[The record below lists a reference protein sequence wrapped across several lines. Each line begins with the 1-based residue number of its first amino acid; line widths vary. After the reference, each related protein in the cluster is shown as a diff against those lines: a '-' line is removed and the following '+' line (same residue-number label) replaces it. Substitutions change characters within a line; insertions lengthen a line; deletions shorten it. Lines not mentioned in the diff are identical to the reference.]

1 MNNIVLRTR
10 VNKLLETK
18 SNQYQKKYFILSTL
32 ANSKANKSEKI
43 MSEVY
48 SLCETL
54 NNTNGNMP
62 SNEYLFEFQEKVLAY
77 TGLNYRK
84 INAIQENTKN
94 FIALNYKDDELNSLI
109 NEELAKIVTKTDKK
123 INSKLLDTLLES
135 IKKNRNVLIENSASK
150 IFGLDLNVLRESEYK
165 SSNTVDLTSMFDDV
179 KGPSRAELSQIEA
192 EDEEFGLP
200 DNIPE
205 EGGKTVDKIAQI
217 FAPIT
222 GKDPKKVSKKE
233 LALMLG
239 YTGLGKYDPTA
250 KTYKLSGWE
259 KMERDIVKKMNTY
272 QNTGIS
278 IVAKRKWWIIKSIEA
293 CLMLEKQA
301 GKAFGTPED
310 VKSKFNTTDSD
321 QVAAIQTLAKS
332 RRSSGTSLSDAE
344 GRMIMDQLHDVLTQG
359 NYNLENPSITE
370 SSLMS
375 LLVDASRYRGSSAK
389 DFARDLEIMY
399 PLTDQRPDFE
409 KVPMQSDEE
418 RQQTQGEVE
427 SYFAEKE
434 AETKETYGDEI
445 DEETGEPL
453 YADEEQIAKIKAQNA
468 VIVKDELIDEI
479 IKTPSINMT
488 VIEFQEFMKQVD
500 EDVKRL
506 KQLTDK
512 TKDKANPDI
521 FKEFETDSKGNIL
534 PDIEA
539 IPDIIPAEGL
549 TEAEKE
555 EMADI
560 IIRLGQKQ
568 KITIINLDRRG
579 EIYDELCDKAV
590 SVDEFISFRKGYGL
604 DTSDKPMSWEDIAR
618 ASYGKFR
625 KGQASRQFG
634 VKTWFRG
641 MFYSLSPENKAN
653 IYSFLAEKWYD
664 RLKVLDL
671 IDDKSFVRM
680 PSKTGNPAED
690 KAVPAADLEK
700 LKAAGKYKRSDKL
713 SSISDTL
720 EMVSKYTQ
728 PRYVKRYFD
737 TERDDSLDLAVQEKL
752 ESLKQLA
759 SSVDEYDS
767 VLKRLETE
775 DPDTAAFA
783 LMDTMFNG
791 NSGFRMFATGMLKE
805 YYNDIIWPNVE
816 AELAYAVKQYFD
828 THYKGSNI
836 GKSLMQGQNAD
847 KVKPEEGKE
856 LFNKIIYLVMQRTGI
871 PSTGDRLPNVG
882 DGREAQL
889 AYFRGEADPRGDFAK
904 AVMKFNAKSYSNKLY
919 GKTGSTY
926 NPLNRAPFGADDVDM
941 LLADMFNPNGIIG
954 QAYEKLKTLSD
965 ATEGDIIAW
974 IGDYPEAKLDQ
985 AIILGMSMSDFYRK
999 NDVDPTIL
1007 EVIEGLGKDTKKAL
1021 EDYKKQFRGL
1031 LLGKDFADYL
1041 DYEFGFETLDP
1052 KSQGSSN
1059 PGGKNFQ

>member
-1 MNNIVLRTR
+1 MS
-10 VNKLLETK
+10 NKLLKKRVEKLLELKSNEYKRKYFLLSKFSETDVNFCKENFNKFKCYIKSLNESAGKFPSTKAILNLYENQIFVETK
-18 SNQYQKKYFILSTL
+18 SKAKSQKNRI
-32 ANSKANKSEKI
+32 KI
-43 MSEVY
+43 KKEV
-48 SLCETL
+48 
-54 NNTNGNMP
+54 N
-62 SNEYLFEFQEKVLAY
+62 LFY
-77 TGLNYRK
+77 TQD
-84 INAIQENTKN
+84 IDSHESV
-94 FIALNYKDDELNSLI
+94 LNSLLEGI
-109 NEELAKIVTKTDKK
+109 TLKNKRLDNKLEEI
-123 INSKLLDTLLES
+123 ILES
-135 IKKNRNVLIENSASK
+135 NLRSISLLTEASYAKGSVLDLTNLFTDIKDVPAEDLAMISSEDDDSFNDVEDDQADTSASK
-150 IFGLDLNVLRESEYK
+150 VER
-165 SSNTVDLTSMFDDV
+165 TTSKVID
-179 KGPSRAELSQIEA
+179 
-192 EDEEFGLP
+192 
-200 DNIPE
+200 
-205 EGGKTVDKIAQI
+205 I

-222 GKDPKKVSKKE
+222 GGKDPKSVSKKE
-233 LALMLG
+233 LASMLG
-239 YTGLGKYDPTA
+239 FEGNGKYKPGQVGPV
-250 KTYKLSGWE
+250 LSGWDKLE
-259 KMERDIVKKMNTY
+259 MNILSQMSPYGRSKGMST
-272 QNTGIS
+272 
-278 IVAKRKWWIIKSIEA
+278 VAQRKFWIIESIKL

-301 GKAFGTPED
+301 NYFLGL
-310 VKSKFNTTDSD
+310 SD
-321 QVAAIQTLAKS
+321 QEKS
-332 RRSSGTSLSDAE
+332 RLTLSSDEKVKVGQVVSEMRPRGRNLSDSE
-344 GRMIMDQLHDVLTQG
+344 IREITQR
-359 NYNLENPSITE
+359 LQSI
-370 SSLMS
+370 
-375 LLVDASRYRGSSAK
+375 LLQG
-389 DFARDLEIMY
+389 DFDLERQEIKESDLVTLLKKASYTKGRNIEALKAELDFMY
-399 PLTDQRPDFE
+399 PLHDTRPDFE
-409 KVPMQSDEE
+409 KVPMQSDQE
-418 RQQTQGEVE
+418 RKETQDEVE
-427 SYFAEKE
+427 SYFAQKDV
-434 AETKETYGDEI
+434 ETKETYADEI

-453 YADEEQIAKIKAQNA
+453 YADAEQIEKIKSQNA

-500 EDVKRL
+500 KDVTRL
-506 KQLTDK
+506 RQLSDK

-521 FKEFETDSKGNIL
+521 FKEFETDSAGNIL

-539 IPDIIPAEGL
+539 IPDIIPTEGL

-568 KITIINLDRRG
+568 KISIINLDRRG

-604 DTSDKPMSWEDIAR
+604 DSSDKPMSWEDIAR

-625 KGQASRQFG
+625 GGQASRQFG

-641 MFYSLSPENKAN
+641 MFYSLSPESKAN
-653 IYSFLAEKWYD
+653 IYSFLAERWYD

-671 IDDKSFVRM
+671 IDDKAFARI

-690 KAVPAADLEK
+690 KAVSASNLEK
-700 LKAAGKYKRSDKL
+700 LKDAGKYKRSDKL
-713 SSISDTL
+713 SAISDTL

-737 TERDDSLDLAVQEKL
+737 TERDDSLDLAIQEKL

-759 SSVDEYDS
+759 STVDEYDS
-767 VLKRLETE
+767 VLKRLEAE

-805 YYNDIIWPNVE
+805 YYNDIIWPSAE

-836 GKSLMQGQNAD
+836 GKSLMQGQNSD
-847 KVKPEEGKE
+847 RVKPEEGKE

-882 DGREAQL
+882 DGRASQIE
-889 AYFRGEADPRGDFAK
+889 YFKGEADPRGDFAK
-904 AVMKFNAKSYSNKLY
+904 AVMKFNAKGHTNKLY
-919 GKTGSTY
+919 GRTGSTY
-926 NPLNRAPFGADDVDM
+926 NPLNRSPFSADDVDM
-941 LLADMFNPNGIIG
+941 LLTDMFNPNGIIG
-954 QAYEKLKTLSD
+954 QSYEKLKTLTSV
-965 ATEGDIIAW
+965 TEGDIIAW
-974 IGDYPEAKLDQ
+974 LGDYPEAKIDQ
-985 AIILGMSMSDFYRK
+985 AIVLGMSMSDFYRK

-1052 KSQGSSN
+1052 KSKGSSN